1 MIHFASLQSRIT
13 ALYTAAFGLVMLL
26 VAAGVQWVIADNA
39 EDKVRQELASSAN
52 VIDRFWSL
60 RDQELESAANPLARD
75 FGFREAVATG
85 DDATIR
91 SALDNLAAR
100 MDLPNAFVVRYDG
113 RVIGLGPS
121 LDRAYDAEMW
131 SALDA
136 GWRSGAL
143 RVNGTTY
150 QAVAA
155 EIAAP
160 NLIGWLVIGR
170 KIGYIEL
177 RQLGKLSAIPVHA
190 ALVRQ
195 GSDGSWIDDAGDAPV
210 KDGRVVTLLD
220 RMANAG
226 GDGRRGTLS
235 QSFDGTMVLVR
246 PLGSN
251 EGGAVTALL
260 LDFQIAEALA
270 QYAPLRWAVAIA
282 GLIGLL
288 VVGFAS
294 ALLARRIVR
303 PIAALERAA
312 RDLERGERTPVQ
324 VAGDDEI
331 ATLTRSFNSMSGEI
345 VQREQHIR
353 HLAYHDALTGLPNRL
368 KLAEEIGARLP
379 ALEGA
384 GRPLALLCIGLDGFK
399 IVNDT
404 LGHAIGDEVL
414 KIAARRLGEAAE
426 GHLLARLGSDQFCL
440 LLDQSGDGGDG
451 EAERLSAAIIA
462 KIRRPM
468 SAGNNNVRVGAS
480 VGIAGAPTDARTA
493 EDLIKYADLAMFEA
507 KQRGRGKWCRFAH
520 ELDTRAQHRRA
531 LELDLHNA
539 LRDGQFVLHFQ
550 PLFDLATNR
559 FSTFEALVRWQHPER
574 GLILPGE
581 FIPVAEE
588 TGLIVPLGEWVLK
601 DACRQA
607 AAWPDGVKVAVNF
620 SSVQFQSRGLT
631 GVVLQALATT
641 GLAPERLEVEITE
654 SLFLDNDAHVLEVL
668 HALKALGVRIAL
680 DDFGTGYSSLSY
692 LRKFPFDKLKI
703 DRSFI
708 IELLERDDARAV
720 VQAITDLAA
729 ALDMETTAEGVEDPE
744 QVAVLREHGCTNVQG
759 YYFSK
764 PIPGDEVLAL
774 LADGEARRTA

>member
-1 MIHFASLQSRIT
+1 
-13 ALYTAAFGLVMLL
+13 
-26 VAAGVQWVIADNA
+26 
-39 EDKVRQELASSAN
+39 
-52 VIDRFWSL
+52 
-60 RDQELESAANPLARD
+60 
-75 FGFREAVATG
+75 
-85 DDATIR
+85 
-91 SALDNLAAR
+91 
-100 MDLPNAFVVRYDG
+100 
-113 RVIGLGPS
+113 
-121 LDRAYDAEMW
+121 
-131 SALDA
+131 
-136 GWRSGAL
+136 
-143 RVNGTTY
+143 
-150 QAVAA
+150 
-155 EIAAP
+155 
-160 NLIGWLVIGR
+160 
-170 KIGYIEL
+170 
-177 RQLGKLSAIPVHA
+177 
-190 ALVRQ
+190 
-195 GSDGSWIDDAGDAPV
+195 
-210 KDGRVVTLLD
+210 
-220 RMANAG
+220 
-226 GDGRRGTLS
+226 
-235 QSFDGTMVLVR
+235 
-246 PLGSN
+246 
-251 EGGAVTALL
+251 
-260 LDFQIAEALA
+260 
-270 QYAPLRWAVAIA
+270 
-282 GLIGLL
+282 
-288 VVGFAS
+288 
-294 ALLARRIVR
+294 
-303 PIAALERAA
+303 
-312 RDLERGERTPVQ
+312 
-324 VAGDDEI
+324 
-331 ATLTRSFNSMSGEI
+331 MSGDI

-368 KLAEEIGARLP
+368 KLAEEIGARLSTID
-379 ALEGA
+379 GA
-384 GRPLALLCIGLDGFK
+384 GQPLALLCIGLDGFK

-440 LLDQSGDGGDG
+440 LLDQSGDGGDD

-468 SAGNNNVRVGAS
+468 SAGNNNIRVGAS
-480 VGIAGAPTDARTA
+480 IGIAGAPTDARTA

-520 ELDTRAQHRRA
+520 ELDTRARHRRA

-539 LRDGQFVLHFQ
+539 LRDGQFVLYFQ

-654 SLFLDNDAHVLEVL
+654 SLFLDNDAQVLEVL

-764 PIPGDEVLAL
+764 PIPGDEVIAL
-774 LADGEARRTA
+774 LADGEVRRTA

>member
-1 MIHFASLQSRIT
+1 MIEFASLQSRIT
-13 ALYTAAFGLVMLL
+13 ALYTVAFGLVMLG
-26 VAAGVQWVIADNA
+26 VAATVQWVIADNA
-39 EDKVRQELASSAN
+39 EEKVRQELSSSAN
-52 VIDRFWSL
+52 VIDRFWTL
-60 RDQELESAANPLARD
+60 RDQELEAVADPLARD

-85 DDATIR
+85 DDETIR
-91 SALDNLAAR
+91 SALDNVAAR

-121 LDRAYDAEMW
+121 LDRDYDAEMW
-131 SALDA
+131 EALDA
-136 GWRSGAL
+136 GWSNGAL
-143 RVNGTTY
+143 RVNGVTY

-155 EIAAP
+155 EITAP

-170 KIGYIEL
+170 KIGHVEL

-195 GSDGSWIDDAGDAPV
+195 SPEGSWIDDANDTPVDAPV
-210 KDGRVVTLLD
+210 AALLE
-220 RMANAG
+220 RMTHA
-226 GDGRRGTLS
+226 GDGRQGTLS
-235 QSFDGTMVLVR
+235 QSFGGKMVLVR

-251 EGGAVTALL
+251 EGGTVTALL

-288 VVGFAS
+288 LVGFAS
-294 ALLARRIVR
+294 AILARRIVR

-312 RDLERGERTPVQ
+312 RDLGRGESTQVP
-324 VAGDDEI
+324 VAGNDEI
-331 ATLTRSFNSMSGEI
+331 AALTRSFNSMSGAI
-345 VQREQHIR
+345 VEREQHIR
-353 HLAYHDALTGLPNRL
+353 HLAYHDPLTGLPNRL
-368 KLAEEIGARLP
+368 KLAEEIADKLQAIELKG
-379 ALEGA
+379 GS
-384 GRPLALLCIGLDGFK
+384 LALLCIGLDGFK
-399 IVNDT
+399 ITNDT
-404 LGHAIGDEVL
+404 LGHAVGDEVL
-414 KIAARRLGEAAE
+414 RIAARRIAEVAA
-426 GHLLARLGSDQFCL
+426 GHLLAHLGSDQFCL
-440 LLDQSGDGGDG
+440 VVEDG
-451 EAERLSAAIIA
+451 EEERLSSAIIA
-462 KIRRPM
+462 EIRRPM
-468 SAGNNNVRVGAS
+468 SPGSHSIRVGAS
-480 VGIAGAPTDARTA
+480 IGIAVAPADAQTA
-493 EDLIKYADLAMFEA
+493 DDLVKFADLAMFEA
-507 KQRGRGKWCRFAH
+507 KRRGRGKWCRFAH
-520 ELDTRAQHRRA
+520 ELDVRAQHRRA

-574 GLILPGE
+574 GLIAPLE

-601 DACRQA
+601 EACRQA
-607 AAWPDGVKVAVNF
+607 TTWPDEIKVAVNF
-620 SSVQFQSRGLT
+620 SSVQFQSRGLVS
-631 GVVLQALATT
+631 VVLNALAST

-654 SLFLDNDAHVLEVL
+654 SLFLDNDAHVLDVL
-668 HALKALGVRIAL
+668 HGLKKLGVRIAL

-692 LRKFPFDKLKI
+692 LCKFPFDKLKI

-729 ALDMETTAEGVEDPE
+729 ALDMETTAEGVEDPD

-764 PIPGDEVLAL
+764 PIPGDQVLAL
-774 LADGEARRTA
+774 IGETHARKTA